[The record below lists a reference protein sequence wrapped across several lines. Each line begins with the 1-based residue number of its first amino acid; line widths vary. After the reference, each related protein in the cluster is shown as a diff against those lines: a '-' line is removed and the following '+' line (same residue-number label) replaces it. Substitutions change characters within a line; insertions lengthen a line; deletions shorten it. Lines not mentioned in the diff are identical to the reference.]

1 MPGVRTLSILLLLA
15 ACGATPEQI
24 LTGVGALGVGSIAV
38 IQRSPFD
45 ALYSTLSGRDCS
57 IVRMEQGK
65 SYCRPLEPPPDPPPF
80 CTRSLGV
87 ADCWRDPAALPDKPR
102 ELSDGPRT
110 LTPLQEADRLRTWPP
125 L

>member
-1 MPGVRTLSILLLLA
+1 MRHLMVLLLLA
-15 ACGATPEQI
+15 GCGGSPEQVMI
-24 LTGVGALGVGSIAV
+24 GVAALGIGSIAV

-57 IVRMEQGK
+57 IVRLDQGK
-65 SYCRPLEPPPDPPPF
+65 SYCRPIEPPPETQPF

-87 ADCWRDPAALPDKPR
+87 VDCWRDPASLPDHPR
-102 ELSDGPRT
+102 EAGDGPRT
-110 LTPLQEADRLRTWPP
+110 LTPAQEADRIRTWPP